1 MLANFEGSFIWS
13 DISRIGRI
21 YRYEIRN
28 AIKMME
34 NMRRIMGT
42 IFWVLISAVGL
53 INPKEDNDKIITAM
67 IASEKM
73 EMCKKS
79 VLRI

>member
-1 MLANFEGSFIWS
+1 
-13 DISRIGRI
+13 
-21 YRYEIRN
+21 
-28 AIKMME
+28 ME
-34 NMRRIMGT
+34 NARRIMGT
-42 IFWVLISAVGL
+42 IFWMLISAAGL